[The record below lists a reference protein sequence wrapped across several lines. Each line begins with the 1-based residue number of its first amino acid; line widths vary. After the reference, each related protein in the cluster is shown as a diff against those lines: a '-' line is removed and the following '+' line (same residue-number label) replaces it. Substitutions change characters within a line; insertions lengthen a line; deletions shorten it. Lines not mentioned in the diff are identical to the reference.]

1 MTKQVLFWIFLISSL
16 VVFSEDTEAG
26 CNGSC
31 SVIDGE
37 DWLVTDDTHM
47 FDEAL
52 EIRHLTVNPN
62 VNLKLENV
70 NLNISGHVILNGDS
84 EWINSNINH
93 NREDIE
99 HNISIYNKLEIISS
113 TLSMNGTGYY
123 FSYPAMYLGTGS
135 EFIVKDSDNNPN
147 TKEDASTIQSL
158 NWNSSNYYYTGWQYQ
173 GGTDGL
179 LSISNSNLKHLY
191 YAFHFGNASEFINNN
206 ITDSGQIR
214 LWGHDIVYEN
224 NTHDNGFTWYT
235 ASFNHRG
242 KFSNNTF
249 SNSVRGFYFGAQ
261 GNLPYTDNLTVENN
275 TFDNLTYHGIYY
287 SGGSNVSIRNNFFNN
302 SGNGIYYS
310 NGNNV
315 SITNNEFINVGIST
329 NLYNVSNSK
338 YYDNYISG
346 SGADFATGFSG
357 TNVNIYDNII
367 SDCRGKCILVTNSI
381 NTINHEN
388 ITVENNIIK
397 NFKGSQGIT
406 IASSIRTSTNYFI
419 MNNTIEG
426 DWQSPGLRPG
436 VGIGTLGWYTYTELP
451 NLVTISNNT
460 ISNVTTGLR
469 FLNSGSYSQDLEKG
483 ENYLITENT
492 IINSSKGIQIEGKL
506 GGLFRDLEITKNQ
519 LILNSTGNGINFDMM
534 KNINVNNN
542 FIDFA
547 TNGVIGH
554 NSENLAISENVINS
568 SINGL
573 KISTSDGSISDNLLT
588 GICYSGNCDKVSFTD
603 VGKNGINLSHNSE
616 VSLWNNN
623 IKMFFTTLVVS
634 ESEIVSMYMNNL
646 NFSNTG
652 ILTERSS
659 LNILSNNLN
668 NSYYG
673 LKDFNS
679 VVIING
685 LNLNNFN
692 TGITGFNTTYTI
704 QNHVMSE
711 GSLCIDLTDSTYN
724 IDSWDN
730 LQCSEAILY
739 EKYFFN
745 VRIET
750 NEGIASPQ
758 HLFSY
763 KNSRQTSLTNGF
775 TGEDGY
781 SKYSI
786 ALTKKVDNAGL
797 ATSFN
802 PFTFT
807 YSHNGIGNSF
817 NFNIESNSTVFAYLD
832 TVAPITRVT
841 ANSSIINE
849 LDIYLNFN
857 KLSEKNDLL
866 NYDLYVLINDR
877 VNFAEWEYVGTYNQS
892 IVKYEGINGNKY
904 RFKSISK
911 DIYGNIESKTSFDYE
926 VGVDTETP
934 ESYYSGIG
942 SNYYFTSNSEVLL
955 NWKSNNDDVYIYNI
969 KIHYT
974 NFTTDYLEWQTV
986 VWEEIS
992 NSDYFGEDSEF
1003 YVMENIGHYA
1013 FKVTATDTANNVE
1026 LKDEYDFII
1035 NFDPKSDK
1043 LAFTNVPGKWGYDSL
1058 EIEFEKANFNLNFK
1072 LYLALESV
1080 EYSNPYFNWYSHPHN
1095 QEDNEIRLTG
1105 LLDKTRYYLY
1115 AESTDLAGNIENP
1128 LNTTEYFSANGEYAQ
1143 TLKLTYIPI
1152 MKYQYPFT
1160 VTVDNDLDGTY
1171 ETKLIRSEKMSGMT
1185 YDGYY
1190 LDVKNKTIHLGNPTG
1205 GFVPTEDLGGMK
1217 NIKIEYSGVHAIF
1230 EVYTGNPDSAGNLEI
1245 MPTNVTHIVFEY
1257 DIPLDASKCYVQRTT
1272 NITKGWFN
1280 QELMSPC
1287 YSGLYQYEHTNPDAT
1302 KKYYYRILIEDEFG
1316 HTSVSENRSIDMKDV
1331 VKLYSTNEKTETGLL
1346 GMDSIIPITA
1356 LVGIIMLSFGGI
1368 LLYRSKTNDILDEN
1382 VNIIDSKPVAK
1393 YKVEELYYIYKDG
1406 RLIRN
1411 ISAVEVKTDSEI
1423 MSGMLTAIND
1433 FVQDSFNT
1441 EGDLGDIG
1449 YGNNKIILQRGNNS
1463 YLAAVIYGEVDN
1475 YFKGKMIN
1483 AVRAIEKGN
1492 PSMLSWNGDSQSIG
1506 NIKPNLKPIIDET
1519 GSVTREMVD
1528 NYFTEKDLVITTDY
1542 EKIGDI
1548 VNLKVNISNY
1558 SSSNIQNCRIKPEIN
1573 SSIMS
1578 IIGIEPNLAYYF
1590 NENEFGLGE
1599 INSYNEVQLEIKLR
1613 SKTSESTAVEIK
1625 MNYELKGKNGD
1636 LSSVVQLD

>member
-1 MTKQVLFWIFLISSL
+1 MLIRNCVVLACLLTLCFTAINA
-16 VVFSEDTEAG
+16 EAG

-31 SVIDGE
+31 SVIEGE

-47 FDEAL
+47 FDETL

-70 NLNISGHVILNGDS
+70 NLNISGHVVLNGDS

-93 NREDIE
+93 HREDIE
-99 HNISIYNKLEIISS
+99 HNISIYSKLEIISS
-113 TLSMNGTGYY
+113 TLSMNGTGSY

-135 EFIVKDSDNNPN
+135 EFIVKDSDNDPN
-147 TKEDASTIQSL
+147 TKEDSSTIQSL
-158 NWNSSNYYYTGWQYQ
+158 NWNSSMYYYTGWQYQ
-173 GGTDGL
+173 GGTDGK

-224 NTHDNGFTWYT
+224 NTHENGFTWYT
-235 ASFNHRG
+235 ASFNHGG

-249 SNSVRGFYFGAQ
+249 ANSVRGFYFGAQ
-261 GNLPYTDNLTVENN
+261 GNLPYTDNITVENN

-302 SGNGIYYS
+302 SGDGIYYG

-315 SITNNEFINVGIST
+315 SITNNEFKNVGIST
-329 NLYNVSNSK
+329 NLYNVSNVK
-338 YYDNYISG
+338 YYNNYISG
-346 SGADFATGFSG
+346 SGADYATGFSG

-367 SDCRGKCILVTNSI
+367 SDCRGKCILVTNSM

-397 NFKGSQGIT
+397 NFRGSQGIT
-406 IASSIRTSTNYFI
+406 IASSIRTSSNYI
-419 MNNTIEG
+419 IKNNTIEG
-426 DWQSPGLRPG
+426 DWQAPGLRPG

-460 ISNVTTGLR
+460 ISNVTTGIR
-469 FLNSGSYSQDLEKG
+469 FFNSGLYTQDLEKG
-483 ENYLITENT
+483 EDYLITENT
-492 IINSSKGIQIEGKL
+492 ISNSSKGIQIEGKL
-506 GGLFRDLEITKNQ
+506 GGLYSDLEITNNQ
-519 LILNSTGNGINFDMM
+519 LMLNSTGNGINFDMM

-554 NSENLAISENVINS
+554 NSENFAINENIINS
-568 SINGL
+568 SIDGL
-573 KISTSDGSISDNLLT
+573 RISKSDGSISDNLLT
-588 GICYSGNCDKVSFTD
+588 GICYSGNCDRVSFTD
-603 VGKNGINLSHNSE
+603 VGKNGINLSLDSE
-616 VSLWNNN
+616 ASLWDNN
-623 IKMFFTTLVVS
+623 IRMYYTTLVVS
-634 ESEIVSMYMNNL
+634 DSEIVSMYMNNL
-646 NFSNTG
+646 NFTNTG
-652 ILTERSS
+652 ILTERSI

-679 VVIING
+679 IVIING

-704 QNHVMSE
+704 QNHVMNE
-711 GSLCIDLTDSTYN
+711 GSLCIDLTDSTYI

-730 LQCSEAILY
+730 LECPEAILY

-797 ATSFN
+797 VTNFN

-807 YSHNGIGNSF
+807 YNHNGIGNSF
-817 NFNIESNSTVFAYLD
+817 NYNIESNSTVFAYLD
-832 TVAPITRVT
+832 TVSPITRVT
-841 ANSSIINE
+841 ANASILND
-849 LDIYLNFN
+849 LNIYLNFN

-866 NYDLYVLINDR
+866 NYDLYVLINDG

-934 ESYYSGIG
+934 ESYFSGIG
-942 SNYYFTSNSEVLL
+942 SNYYFTSNNEVLL
-955 NWKSNNDDVYIYNI
+955 DWKSYDDDIYVYNI

-974 NFTTDYLEWQTV
+974 NFTTDYLDWETV

-992 NSDYFGEDSEF
+992 NNYYFGEGSEF
-1003 YVMENIGHYA
+1003 YIMENIGHYA
-1013 FKVTATDTANNVE
+1013 FKVTAIDTANNAE

-1043 LAFTNVPGKWGYDSL
+1043 LAFTDVPDRWGYDSL
-1058 EIEFEKANFNLNFK
+1058 EIEFEKANFNLDFK

-1171 ETKLIRSEKMSGMT
+1171 ETKLVRSEKLNGMA

-1190 LDVKNKTIHLGNPTG
+1190 LDVRNKTIHLGNPTG
-1205 GFVPTEDLGGMK
+1205 GFVPTEDLEGMK

-1230 EVYTGNPDSAGNLEI
+1230 EVYTGNPDKANNLLIE
-1245 MPTNVTHIVFEY
+1245 PTNTTHIIFGY
-1257 DIPLDASKCYVQRTT
+1257 TIPNDAKTCKVQSTT
-1272 NITKGWFN
+1272 NISKGWFN
-1280 QELMSPC
+1280 QEILSPC
-1287 YSGLYQYEHTNPDAT
+1287 KQGSYEYEILNPQLDKQYFF
-1302 KKYYYRILIEDEFG
+1302 RIMLEDEFG
-1316 HTSVSENRSIDMKDV
+1316 HTSYSDNRSIDMEDI
-1331 VKLYSTNEKTETGLL
+1331 VKLYNVSPVSDNDQFGMREILPGAIGISLL
-1346 GMDSIIPITA
+1346 F
-1356 LVGIIMLSFGGI
+1356 LLFGGV
-1368 LLYRSKTNDILDEN
+1368 LMYRTREDDS
-1382 VNIIDSKPVAK
+1382 VNETLIESKPVAK
-1393 YKVEELYYIYKDG
+1393 YKVEELYLIYKDG

-1411 ISAVEVKTDSEI
+1411 LSAVEVKTDSEI

-1449 YGNNKIILQRGNNS
+1449 YGNNKIILQRGRNS
-1463 YLAAVIYGEVDN
+1463 YLAAVIYGETDN
-1475 YFKGKMIN
+1475 FFKSKMAR
-1483 AVRAIEKGN
+1483 AVRGVEQEN
-1492 PSMLSWNGDSQSIG
+1492 PTIGSWNGDSET
-1506 NIKPNLKPIIDET
+1506 IKNVKPQLEPIITET
-1519 GSVTREMVD
+1519 TGVTREMVD
-1528 NYFTEKDLVITTDY
+1528 NYFNEKEIIVTTSY
-1542 EKIGDI
+1542 EIEGD
-1548 VNLKVNISNY
+1548 NIKLTLNVSNY
-1558 SSSNIQNCRIKPEIN
+1558 SADLISGCKIRPQFNDSVLRLG
-1573 SSIMS
+1573 
-1578 IIGIEPNLAYYF
+1578 GIEPDVAYSF
-1590 NENEFGLGE
+1590 SENSFTLGDL
-1599 INSYNEVQLEIKLR
+1599 NSYSEIQSVLKMKLIV
-1613 SKTSESTAVEIK
+1613 SGKTSVEIK
-1625 MNYELKGKNGD
+1625 MDYLQKGRD
-1636 LSSVVQLD
+1636 STTSSTIDIE